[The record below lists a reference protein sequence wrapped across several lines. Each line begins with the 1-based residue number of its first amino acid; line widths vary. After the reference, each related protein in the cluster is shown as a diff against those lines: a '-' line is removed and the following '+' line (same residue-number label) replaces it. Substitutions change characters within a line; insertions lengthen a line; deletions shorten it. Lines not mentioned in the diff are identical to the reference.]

1 MSFEKILIEKNEGA
15 ITGEINQLQVKQQY
29 FQNYVNKVLALGVTI
44 EENDLNLM
52 FENPKAYIT
61 DKLTAGENM
70 QVGGLKLNKEKLF
83 DLIEK
88 PAGTNTLIQS
98 IEKDLMDR
106 NIREYNIW
114 SVKIFKVN
122 ENEVVINPD
131 HLELIN
137 NRFSLFIENEN
148 QQQAYEKLQG
158 IATLV
163 NGLNQLQESS
173 FKLSDELS
181 DLLKVSNGSFVA
193 RPELIKQF
201 K

>member
-15 ITGEINQLQVKQQY
+15 ITGELNQLEVKKQY
-29 FQNYVNKVLALGVTI
+29 FQNYVNKVLGLGLTV

-52 FENPKAYIT
+52 FDNPKAYIT

-70 QVGGLKLNKEKLF
+70 QVGNLKLNKEKLF

-114 SVKIFKVN
+114 SVKVFSVI
-122 ENEVVINPD
+122 ENEVVITPT
-131 HLELIN
+131 HLEAIN

-158 IATLV
+158 IAVLV
-163 NGLNQLQESS
+163 NELNQLQGLS

-181 DLLKVSNGSFVA
+181 DLLKVSNGNFVA
-193 RPELIKQF
+193 RPELIK
-201 K
+201 KI